1 MNKKKVNWSSLLAL
15 DFWFAVIVFGIL
27 LNLIVKYAPIGY
39 EKLFG
44 VNDIEKC
51 ADISYKKASGNRV
64 KPILKENLKTKLN
77 SDSSYRIL
85 FANCEDLKNKN
96 PETFKGIIGN

>member
-1 MNKKKVNWSSLLAL
+1 MNKKKVNWASLLAL

-51 ADISYKKASGNRV
+51 ADIS
-64 KPILKENLKTKLN
+64 
-77 SDSSYRIL
+77 
-85 FANCEDLKNKN
+85 
-96 PETFKGIIGN
+96 